1 MARQTYLTRN
11 NVLHRLM
18 VIQRICN
25 LPPISIPNDEWDYV
39 PSDSAPP
46 VPGPKASDPTGFGTP
61 VPSDVIDGRE
71 AEIGFLV
78 RIAISE
84 DMIGTRAEFEAG
96 PDAVLDPEHLTRN
109 EYNRIRQT
117 FGSFGFTTPAYAG
130 AFKYLWWIV
139 IGNKADPILSL

>member
-25 LPPISIPNDEWDYV
+25 LPPISIPDDEWDCV
-39 PSDSAPP
+39 PSDS
-46 VPGPKASDPTGFGTP
+46 DPTGLGTP

-78 RIAISE
+78 RIAISV
-84 DMIGTRAEFEAG
+84 DMDGTRAGFEAG